1 VRACVPVCGWMGCF
15 VFILR
20 LRFVK
25 TPALSLSRARTRNGN
40 NCHRQRSS
48 QKEKAKLHR
57 ARLRKSP
64 NNRQHK
70 KRLLSLKSLAGRDK
84 PTRLP
89 RDTHTE
95 KIQNKRRACTTTTP
109 SFCLFYSCSKNPVP
123 HRRKKKNIPI
133 DRCSLSAFHQLLD
146 GGGRRT
152 EHEFL
157 CVCVLKGRRRRT
169 LGRVCVFLFFSFLVD
184 DDTVGFSPA
193 WI

>member
-1 VRACVPVCGWMGCF
+1 MRACVPVCGWMGCF

-133 DRCSLSAFHQLLD
+133 DRCSLSLPSTSCWMGVGAEQNTSFCA
-146 GGGRRT
+146 
-152 EHEFL
+152 
-157 CVCVLKGRRRRT
+157 CVC
-169 LGRVCVFLFFSFLVD
+169 
-184 DDTVGFSPA
+184 
-193 WI
+193 